1 MKRILTLLSLITS
14 LFATK
19 ASAEN
24 LKASTEAGYTTHYI
38 VNGVARTD
46 AQAFAGV
53 RLGATYHTIDTYLGG
68 TIIPTSNGLDE
79 SHWMAGLGRGFKLIE
94 GLTLRADAQAFRHQ
108 TAIPNAPNSTEVAAI
123 IALENIVVT
132 PYLKGSYDLNL
143 EQSGY
148 VVGLKRPTDAFGW
161 FTITPVVEYGKFSD
175 YETISAKIGV
185 SRVFFNHLEPFAEV
199 GYYDNNFSVS
209 NYNFAVKELNGAVMA
224 MGGIRW
230 NF

>member
-1 MKRILTLLSLITS
+1 
-14 LFATK
+14 
-19 ASAEN
+19 
-24 LKASTEAGYTTHYI
+24 
-38 VNGVARTD
+38 
-46 AQAFAGV
+46 
-53 RLGATYHTIDTYLGG
+53 
-68 TIIPTSNGLDE
+68 
-79 SHWMAGLGRGFKLIE
+79 MAGLGRGFKLIE

-123 IALENIVVT
+123 VALENVVVT

-148 VVGLKRPTDAFGW
+148 IVGLKRPTDAFGW
-161 FTITPVVEYGKFSD
+161 FTITPVLEYGKFSD
-175 YETISAKIGV
+175 YETVSAKVGV

-199 GYYDNNFSVS
+199 GYYDNNFSVK
-209 NYNFAVKELNGAVMA
+209 NYNFAVKELNGTVMA